1 MWTNGIYFI
10 DAFRWRGLRHMA
22 QFFRHEM
29 ADGGNHASVGC
40 TARHKCVSM
49 AESCHPYGFGGGY
62 GGYGAFFGLQRPP
75 LRTYEGTT
83 LDFFVIFI
91 PPPVRPSS
99 DLEGQLGRNSC
110 RNPRRKSGLRC
121 QHIRLFYYSS
131 TSWKIY
137 QKKNASSV
145 EYSKRKLKMQS
156 LYQSYIV

>member
-1 MWTNGIYFI
+1 MLYWLSNSTIGFVVLFIKKNRLRSVSFIVHTPITSLSYLNSTFGVVVVWTNGIYFI

-75 LRTYEGTT
+75 LSS
-83 LDFFVIFI
+83 
-91 PPPVRPSS
+91 PSTF
-99 DLEGQLGRNSC
+99 LN
-110 RNPRRKSGLRC
+110 
-121 QHIRLFYYSS
+121 FY
-131 TSWKIY
+131 
-137 QKKNASSV
+137 
-145 EYSKRKLKMQS
+145 LKMN
-156 LYQSYIV
+156 